1 MRKKI
6 NIFTFSFF
14 IFFVTLII
22 SWIFFE
28 HKNYVFTNVGENRS
42 TFSLFCEIFAHNYMI
57 FFACLLSLFLGKWL
71 IVVSLLINM
80 GQLGF
85 ILGTSTN
92 FVKTFFMLLP
102 HGFFE
107 ILSILLMANICWK
120 GIDWVKEN
128 KLIFL
133 KYFWIAN
140 ILIFIAGVIES
151 VYIKIIV

>member
-1 MRKKI
+1 
-6 NIFTFSFF
+6 
-14 IFFVTLII
+14 
-22 SWIFFE
+22 
-28 HKNYVFTNVGENRS
+28 
-42 TFSLFCEIFAHNYMI
+42 
-57 FFACLLSLFLGKWL
+57 
-71 IVVSLLINM
+71 M